1 MDYAACRD
9 ALERAEADVTAA
21 EFHGTLCAMLCTRPD
36 LGMEA
41 CVAEIVVCEH
51 PPEGSAWSRVL
62 REHGERSRRAFA
74 EGDFDLELLLP
85 DEEEASLAE
94 RSDALCEWCRG
105 FLFGLGLSGGD
116 ISQRLS
122 DDAREVVADLVEF
135 TRLDVEEEASE
146 QAEKALT
153 EIVEYLRVGVLLI
166 YEELARARDAA
177 PGEPSQRP
185 SRLH

>member
-36 LGMEA
+36 LKMEA
-41 CVAEIVVCEH
+41 CVAEIAVCEH

-85 DEEEASLAE
+85 EDGASLAE

-105 FLFGLGLSGGD
+105 FLYGLGLSGGD
-116 ISQRLS
+116 ISRRLS

-166 YEELARARDAA
+166 YEELARAREES
-177 PGEPSQRP
+177 PGDETVPP
-185 SRLH
+185 PPLH